1 MSLALPPL
9 YAILDPEQ
17 TNGRAIEEVLREL
30 LRAGVKMLQLRA
42 KSLAAKDFLALA
54 KLVRSETESHN
65 CRLIVNDRADIAM
78 ACNADGVHL
87 GQEDLPLE
95 VGRRLLG
102 NKIIGISTHDIE
114 QARQAQRGGADYI
127 GFGPIFGTQTKDT
140 GYAAR
145 GTDMLKEIRAAV
157 SIPIVAI
164 GGITEHNVS
173 QVWQAGAD
181 SAAIISDILRSKDI
195 TAKIAGILT
204 QSRRADGIE
213 MAGKLANS

>member
-102 NKIIGISTHDIE
+102 NKIIGISTHDIK

>member
-1 MSLALPPL
+1 MSISLPRL

-17 TNGRAIEEVLREL
+17 IKGRAIEEVFGEL
-30 LRAGVKMLQLRA
+30 LAAGVKMLQLRA

-54 KLVRSETESHN
+54 KLVRRETESHS

-87 GQEDLPLE
+87 GQDDLPLE
-95 VGRRLLG
+95 VGRRLMG

-114 QARQAQRGGADYI
+114 QARRAQSGGADYI
-127 GFGPIFGTQTKDT
+127 GFGPMFGTQTKDT
-140 GYAAR
+140 GYDAR
-145 GTDMLKEIRAAV
+145 GMEMLKEIRAAV

-164 GGITEHNVS
+164 GGITEDNVS

-195 TAKIAGILT
+195 TAKIAGILI
-204 QSRRADGIE
+204 QSRFTDTVEMHGKPAD
-213 MAGKLANS
+213 S

>member
-127 GFGPIFGTQTKDT
+127 GFGPIFGTQTKNT